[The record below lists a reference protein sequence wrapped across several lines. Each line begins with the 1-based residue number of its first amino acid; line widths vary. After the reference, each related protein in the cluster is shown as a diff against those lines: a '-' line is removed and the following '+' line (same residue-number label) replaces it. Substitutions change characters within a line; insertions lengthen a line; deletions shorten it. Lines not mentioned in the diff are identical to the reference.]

1 MDYKMAFD
9 SPRLKAVSDS
19 ASLIA
24 GSNLF
29 QISELNLIDDQ
40 WPHFLL
46 AVDLQIFFIDVLS

>member
-1 MDYKMAFD
+1 MAFD
-9 SPRLKAVSDS
+9 RPRLKAVSVS

-29 QISELNLIDDQ
+29 QISELKLINNH

-46 AVDLQIFFIDVLS
+46 AVDLRILFQDLA

>member
-1 MDYKMAFD
+1 MAFD
-9 SPRLKAVSDS
+9 SPRLKAVNDS

-29 QISELNLIDDQ
+29 QISELKLIDDQ

-46 AVDLQIFFIDVLS
+46 AVDLRILL

>member
-1 MDYKMAFD
+1 MAFD
-9 SPRLKAVSDS
+9 SPLLKAVTGS

-29 QISELNLIDDQ
+29 QIFELKLINDQ

-46 AVDLQIFFIDVLS
+46 AVDLRIFFLDLV